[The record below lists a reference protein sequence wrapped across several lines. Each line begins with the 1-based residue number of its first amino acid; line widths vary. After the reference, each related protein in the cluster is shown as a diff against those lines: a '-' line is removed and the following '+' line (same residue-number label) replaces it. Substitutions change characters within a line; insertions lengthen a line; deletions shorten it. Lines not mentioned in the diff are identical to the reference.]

1 MSSDPKPPFEPTDF
15 GVTAEPETLKKS
27 PTAPAQRT
35 VAAEPYEPS
44 AAKDGSQSAAIQPVQ
59 PALPLVAPKAPQ
71 KTVIDEASPKMIQDL
86 AAWEADEPSPASERK
101 QTSSGT
107 WVRRAWADK
116 RIRGVII
123 ALGVIVG
130 LAGVALLYVTLRFDA
145 ILRDR
150 IAAEAKE
157 CGIEVEFDQ
166 VESSGILPWQAG
178 EPRVVL
184 KNVKLK
190 SVEAPGVEISVKKL
204 SAPLKGTFPAYSPK
218 IVQISDVEIVS
229 PDLSAL
235 AALERSV
242 KSGKGSKTPA
252 NVEGVKVTI
261 QRVAQSLPVSVI
273 ARADGIDT
281 GSGKVQFKNVTLEV
295 PDPVFNRRI
304 GPFSA
309 EIERVE
315 DITWARFNELPFARF
330 GVQDD
335 GSKAKVQAG
344 PADSGQVGQ
353 KLGLDLPPMNITGDV
368 EAQLKGADA
377 MTGTFSITLDGYV
390 PPHPREINGI
400 LHDNKTKV
408 SGKLRYTEPAIFFDD
423 LVVVSGG
430 LTLKGKGKIDWAAGG
445 VLSMNLSGAV
455 ACSTLA
461 SSVVSDRLGG
471 LAGVITGELSK
482 GRLTGS
488 VGINVDINAKVSE
501 LKNLNISPRASIGC
515 KVSLF

>member
-1 MSSDPKPPFEPTDF
+1 MSSEPKPPIDTPDF

-27 PTAPAQRT
+27 ATRPAQKT
-35 VAAEPYEPS
+35 VAAEPIGVSP
-44 AAKDGSQSAAIQPVQ
+44 
-59 PALPLVAPKAPQ
+59 VAPKPAQ
-71 KTVIDEASPKMIQDL
+71 KTVIDEPDPKMIADL
-86 AAWEADEPSPASERK
+86 AAWEATEPSAASEKKRAN
-101 QTSSGT
+101 GP
-107 WVRRAWADK
+107 WYRRAWADK
-116 RIRGVII
+116 RVRGAVI
-123 ALGVIVG
+123 ALGVLVG
-130 LAGVALLYVTLRFDA
+130 LMGVALLYVTLRFDA

-150 IAAEAKE
+150 ITAEAKE
-157 CGIEVEFDQ
+157 CGMQLEFDG
-166 VESSGILPWQAG
+166 VESSGILPWQSG
-178 EPRVVL
+178 EPKVLL
-184 KNVKLK
+184 KNAKLK
-190 SVEAPGVEISVKKL
+190 SEEAPGVEISVKKL
-204 SAPLKGTFPAYSPK
+204 SVPLKGTFPAYSPK
-218 IVQISDVEIVS
+218 HVTGSDVDIVA
-229 PDLSAL
+229 PDLSSL
-235 AALERSV
+235 AAFERSA
-242 KSGKGSKTPA
+242 KSGKASKTPA

-261 QRVAQSLPVSVI
+261 QRVAESLPISVI
-273 ARADGIDT
+273 ARADRVDT
-281 GSGKVQFKNVTLEV
+281 GDGKVQFKNVTLEV
-295 PDPVFNRRI
+295 PDPVFNRKI

-315 DITWARFNELPFARF
+315 DITWARFAEYPFARV

-344 PADSGQVGQ
+344 PTDSGQVGQ
-353 KLGLDLPPMNITGDV
+353 KLGLDLPPMNITGEV

-377 MTGTFSITLDGYV
+377 MTGTFNITLDGYV

-455 ACSTLA
+455 ACSALA

-471 LAGVITGELSK
+471 LAGVITGELSR

-488 VGINVDINAKVSE
+488 VGINVDINAKVTE

-515 KVSLF
+515 KVSLL

>member
-1 MSSDPKPPFEPTDF
+1 MSSEPKPPVDTPDF

-27 PTAPAQRT
+27 ATTPAQKT
-35 VAAEPYEPS
+35 IAAEPIGPS
-44 AAKDGSQSAAIQPVQ
+44 P
-59 PALPLVAPKAPQ
+59 APKPAQ
-71 KTVIDEASPKMIQDL
+71 KTVIDEPDPKMIADL
-86 AAWEADEPSPASERK
+86 AAWEAAEPSPASDQRRN
-101 QTSSGT
+101 TAGP
-107 WVRRAWADK
+107 WYRRAWADK
-116 RIRGVII
+116 RIRGAVI

-130 LAGVALLYVTLRFDA
+130 LMGVALLYITLRFDA
-145 ILRDR
+145 ILRDK
-150 IAAEAKE
+150 IMSEAKE
-157 CGIEVEFDQ
+157 RGMQLEFDD

-178 EPRVVL
+178 EPKVLL

-190 SVEAPGVEISVKKL
+190 SEEAPGVEISVKKL
-204 SAPLKGTFPAYSPK
+204 SVPLKGTFPAYSPK
-218 IVQISDVEIVS
+218 QIAVTDVDIVT

-235 AALERSV
+235 AALERAA
-242 KSGKGSKTPA
+242 KSGKASKTA
-252 NVEGVKVTI
+252 ATVEGVKVTI
-261 QRVAQSLPVSVI
+261 QRVAESLPISVI
-273 ARADGIDT
+273 ARADRIDT
-281 GSGKVQFKNVTLEV
+281 GDGKVQFKNVTLEV
-295 PDPVFNRRI
+295 PDPVFNRKI

-315 DITWARFNELPFARF
+315 DITWARFAEYPFARV

-344 PADSGQVGQ
+344 PTDSGQVGQ
-353 KLGLDLPPMNITGDV
+353 KLGLDLPPMNITGEV

-377 MTGTFSITLDGYV
+377 MTGTFNITLDGYV

-455 ACSTLA
+455 ACSALA

-482 GRLTGS
+482 GHLTGS
-488 VGINVDINAKVSE
+488 VGINVDINAKVTE

-515 KVSLF
+515 KVSIL